1 MTITHV
7 GAFSI
12 DAAIDVMNTQN
23 LTQSLALT
31 ASSTL
36 PAGAITGAAIVGL
49 LNTTNAPGTQTTRTA
64 QQMYADLTSELGF
77 EPPAGFTY
85 YLRITHTGTGT
96 LTLAA
101 GTGVTLGTGTYTVA
115 TNTFRDFS
123 VIVTN
128 AGAITIQ
135 TDGVGTWS

>member
-1 MTITHV
+1 MPITHV

-12 DAAIDVMNTQN
+12 DAVMDVMNTQN
-23 LTQSLALT
+23 QTQSLALT
-31 ASSTL
+31 ASGTM
-36 PAGAITGAAIVGL
+36 PAGAITGAIIVGL
-49 LNTTNAPGTQTTRTA
+49 LNTTNTPGTITTRTA
-64 QQMYADLTSELGF
+64 AQMYADMTTELGF

-85 YLRITHTGTGT
+85 FLRITHTGSGT

-101 GTGVTLGTGTYTVA
+101 GTGVTFGTGTYTVA

-123 VIVTN
+123 VVVTN
-128 AGAITIQ
+128 GGAITIQ